1 MLLFAKHFPPVLL
14 HNTMEDE
21 KEHERSQISGEAIKN
36 KKGGTVA
43 SLLSSPNLM
52 HPIERSQSP
61 DLDAFPGS
69 FQDALAWMPLVQL
82 GTTV

>member
-14 HNTMEDE
+14 HNTTEDE
-21 KEHERSQISGEAIKN
+21 KEHERLQISGEAIKN
-36 KKGGTVA
+36 KKGATTTVA

-61 DLDAFPGS
+61 DLGSFPGS
-69 FQDALAWMPLVQL
+69 SQDALA
-82 GTTV
+82 